1 MQRLTQN
8 TNAVFNPANKSEK
21 TKMLGQTNMYF
32 DAFFVANVIF
42 KLSIFVEYFYPQIYN
57 VFNNMQ
63 VSRLSHIF

>member
-8 TNAVFNPANKSEK
+8 TNAAFNPKPEK

-42 KLSIFVEYFYPQIYN
+42 KLSIIKSKHPFKKY
-57 VFNNMQ
+57 
-63 VSRLSHIF
+63 